1 MTTVQRLELLHR
13 IADEK
18 PINSNVGFMPAA
30 DCDDSPATRPAAG
43 IVEATPADPTPAE
56 AFPFAP
62 GTEESET
69 TGIADLVELILK
81 RRDRVERLIR
91 DPSLQS
97 LLLPKFLAIAL
108 TGFVF
113 FGVALS
119 LVFTSAGRWP
129 RLTPIR
135 DLVAGEAS
143 SVVRFDSLGD
153 SETQRRPW
161 LDGSAE
167 ALVAAYAIG
176 LIAATGICLPSLY
189 FYGLLAGVRITMLDV
204 VIQSLKA
211 KATAAVALVGILP
224 IYAALGLAVA
234 IFDLPFSVRNATFWL
249 GLLLP
254 FLAGLFGTYSLYQGL
269 AGFTDTLS
277 PERGWRRECFLRR
290 LVLGWAAC
298 YTAVTPVMIHTLWAM
313 LDRT

>member
-1 MTTVQRLELLHR
+1 MTTAQRLEILRR

-18 PINSNVGFMPAA
+18 PMNSDVESMPAA
-30 DCDDSPATRPAAG
+30 DGDDRNTIQASAG
-43 IVEATPADPTPAE
+43 NVEATPGGPLPSTPS
-56 AFPFAP
+56 
-62 GTEESET
+62 TEELSK
-69 TGIADLVELILK
+69 TGIAELVELILK
-81 RRDRVERLIR
+81 RREQLERLVR
-91 DPSLQS
+91 EPSLQS

-108 TGFVF
+108 IGFAF

-119 LVFTSAGRWP
+119 LVFTSAGQWP
-129 RLTPIR
+129 RLVPIR
-135 DLVAGEAS
+135 DLVAGVAD
-143 SVVRFDSLGD
+143 SVVTFDLLDG
-153 SETQRRPW
+153 ETHRQPW

-224 IYAALGLAVA
+224 IYAALGLAVV
-234 IFDLPFSVRNATFWL
+234 IFDLPGSLRHATFWL
-249 GLLLP
+249 GLVLP

-269 AGFTDTLS
+269 AGFSDTLS
-277 PERGWRRECFLRR
+277 PDRRCRRECFLRR
-290 LVLGWAAC
+290 LVASWAAC
-298 YTAVTPVMIHTLWAM
+298 YTAVTPVMIHTLWTM
-313 LDRT
+313 LART

>member
-1 MTTVQRLELLHR
+1 MTTTQRLELLHR
-13 IADEK
+13 IAEGK
-18 PINSNVGFMPAA
+18 PMNPNVAGMSAG
-30 DCDDSPATRPAAG
+30 CDVRCATQPDAG
-43 IVEATPADPTPAE
+43 TIEATPAEPPPSTPSAE
-56 AFPFAP
+56 GP
-62 GTEESET
+62 GK

-81 RRDRVERLIR
+81 RRDRLERLVR
-91 DPSLQS
+91 EPSLQS

-108 TGFVF
+108 IGFVF

-119 LVFTSAGRWP
+119 LVFTSAGQWP
-129 RLTPIR
+129 RLVPIR
-135 DLVAGEAS
+135 DLVAGEADS
-143 SVVRFDSLGD
+143 IATFDSLGG
-153 SETQRRPW
+153 ETRRGPW

-234 IFDLPFSVRNATFWL
+234 IFDLPAAVRHATFWL
-249 GLLLP
+249 GLVLP
-254 FLAGLFGTYSLYQGL
+254 FLAGLFGTYSLYRGL

-277 PERGWRRECFLRR
+277 PQRRCRRECFLRR
-290 LVLGWAAC
+290 LVLSWAAC
-298 YTAVTPVMIHTLWAM
+298 YTAVTPVMIHTLWA
-313 LDRT
+313 LLAKA

>member
-1 MTTVQRLELLHR
+1 MTTAQHLEVLHR

-18 PINSNVGFMPAA
+18 PMNSVVESISAA
-30 DCDDSPATRPAAG
+30 DGGDRNTIQASAG
-43 IVEATPADPTPAE
+43 NVEATPGESLPSTPS
-56 AFPFAP
+56 
-62 GTEESET
+62 TEDLSK
-69 TGIADLVELILK
+69 TGIAELVELILK
-81 RRDRVERLIR
+81 RRNQLERLVR
-91 DPSLQS
+91 EPSLQS

-108 TGFVF
+108 IGFVF

-119 LVFTSAGRWP
+119 LVFASAGQWP
-129 RLTPIR
+129 RFAPIR
-135 DLVAGEAS
+135 DLVAGVAD
-143 SVVRFDSLGD
+143 SVITFDLLGGE
-153 SETQRRPW
+153 SHRRPW

-224 IYAALGLAVA
+224 IYAALGLAVV
-234 IFDLPFSVRNATFWL
+234 IFDLPGPLRSATFWL
-249 GLLLP
+249 GLVLP

-277 PERGWRRECFLRR
+277 PDRRCRRECFLRR
-290 LVLGWAAC
+290 LVLSWAAC

-313 LDRT
+313 LART